1 MNTLHRRILGATAV
15 AAALAAAGSACAQ
28 SSANVS
34 TTGSA
39 TIFQPIAISKT
50 ADLAFGTIVRPLAG
64 SGAVTINAATGAR
77 TVDPG
82 VGQLG
87 SGFHQA
93 TYSVTGEGGQAFNI
107 GIPTGFIMTRTGGSE
122 TLTVNL
128 ASSVTSG
135 TLSSSLG
142 SQGTQTFGVG
152 GTLTVSNTTAS
163 GAYQGTFT
171 VTVNYQ

>member
-1 MNTLHRRILGATAV
+1 MKTLHRRILGATAV

-28 SSANVS
+28 ASANVS
-34 TTGSA
+34 TTGTA
-39 TIFQPIAISKT
+39 TIFQPIAITKT
-50 ADLAFGTIVRPLAG
+50 ADLAFGIIVRPLAG

-87 SGFHQA
+87 SGNHQA
-93 TYSVTGEGGQAFNI
+93 TYTVTGEGGQAFNI
-107 GIPTGFIMTRTGGSE
+107 GIPTGFTMTRTGGSE

-128 ASSVTSG
+128 ASSVASG
-135 TLSSSLG
+135 TLSSALG
-142 SQGTQTFGVG
+142 SQGTQSFGVG
-152 GTLTVSNTTAS
+152 GSLTVANTTAS
-163 GAYQGTFT
+163 GAYSGTFT

>member
-1 MNTLHRRILGATAV
+1 MNTLTRRLLGATAV
-15 AAALAAAGSACAQ
+15 AAALAAAAPAFAQ
-28 SSANVS
+28 ASANVS
-34 TTGSA
+34 TNGSA
-39 TIFQPIAISKT
+39 TIFQPIAITKT
-50 ADLAFGTIVRPLAG
+50 ADLTFGTIVRPLAG
-64 SGAVTINAATGAR
+64 SGVVTINASTGAR

-107 GIPTGFIMTRTGGSE
+107 GIPTGFVMTRTGGSE

-128 ASSVTSG
+128 ASSVASG

-152 GTLTVSNTTAS
+152 GTLTVANTTAS
-163 GAYQGTFT
+163 GAYTGSFT

>member
-1 MNTLHRRILGATAV
+1 MNSLRRHLLTATVV

-50 ADLAFGTIVRPLAG
+50 ADLVFGTIVRPLTG
-64 SGAVTINAATGAR
+64 SGAVTINASTGAR

-93 TYSVTGEGGQAFNI
+93 SYTVTGEGGQAFNI
-107 GIPTGFIMTRTGGSE
+107 GIPTGFTMTRTGGSE

-128 ASSVTSG
+128 ASSVASG
-135 TLSSSLG
+135 TLSNALG
-142 SQGTQTFGVG
+142 TQGTLPFGVG
-152 GTLTVSNTTAS
+152 GTLTVTNTTAS

>member
-1 MNTLHRRILGATAV
+1 MNTLSRRILGATAV
-15 AAALAAAGSACAQ
+15 AAALVVAGQACAQ

-34 TTGSA
+34 TNGSA
-39 TIFQPIAISKT
+39 TIFQPIAINKT
-50 ADLAFGTIVRPLAG
+50 ADLTFGTIVRPLAG
-64 SGAVTINAATGAR
+64 SGVVTINASTGAR

-87 SGFHQA
+87 TGFHQA

-128 ASSVTSG
+128 ASSVASA
-135 TLSSSLG
+135 TLSNALG
-142 SQGTQTFGVG
+142 AQGTQTFGIG
-152 GTLTVSNTTAS
+152 GTLTVANTTAS
-163 GAYQGTFT
+163 GAYSGTFT